1 MYTQSQRSMRFLLVI
16 TVLLLASLACSLAR
30 TRTPT
35 PAPVPVSTEAVDA
48 LEKEIE
54 SAAATAASG
63 GEVNLT
69 ITEQQLT
76 SAAVFALQQQPDAP
90 IEDFQVHLRSE
101 QMQISGRV
109 VNQGTS
115 LSFKVALKLS
125 VDPTGKLQ
133 YEIISAKL
141 GSISLPQFVIDE
153 ITSQI
158 DSVLTSQLSTTAGD
172 LNLKQITI
180 NEGYLTIIGSLR

>member
-1 MYTQSQRSMRFLLVI
+1 MFTQSQQSQRFLLVLTI
-16 TVLLLASLACSLAR
+16 LLLASLACSLAGIK
-30 TRTPT
+30 TPT

-48 LEKEIE
+48 LETQVE

-76 SAAVFALQQQPDAP
+76 SAAVFALQQQPDTP
-90 IEDFQVHLRSE
+90 IQDFQLHLRNG

-109 VNQGTS
+109 TNQGTS

-125 VDPTGKLQ
+125 VDPNGKLQ
-133 YEIISAKL
+133 YEIVSAKI
-141 GSISLPQFVIDE
+141 GSVSLPQFIIDE

-158 DSVLTSQLSTTAGD
+158 DSVLTSQFSTAAGN
-172 LNLKQITI
+172 LTLKQITI
-180 NEGYLTIIGSLR
+180 NEGYLTIVGSLR